1 MSSYDKE
8 VSDLATT
15 EPSSVTDATV
25 VGSPSSE
32 AIESSPARS
41 NSLPQFTSVVTIE
54 LKKETQ
60 GVASPTGEE
69 SPQLSV
75 SHDVDSDAAPDMD
88 KTKKYLSL
96 VVLVVQNTALVLT
109 MRYSRTVTSG
119 PLYLASTAVVL
130 TELVKFVICV
140 TMIIRINDFDPARTI
155 TMLKTEIIDK
165 KTETLR
171 LSVPSVLYTIQNN
184 LLYIALT
191 HLDAATFQV
200 S

>member
-1 MSSYDKE
+1 MSSYDQE
-8 VSDLATT
+8 VGDLATT
-15 EPSSVTDATV
+15 EPSSVTDAAI

-32 AIESSPARS
+32 AIGSSSPARS
-41 NSLPQFTSVVTIE
+41 NSLPQLTSAVTID
-54 LKKETQ
+54 LTRETQ

-69 SPQLSV
+69 LSI

-165 KTETLR
+165 KAETLR